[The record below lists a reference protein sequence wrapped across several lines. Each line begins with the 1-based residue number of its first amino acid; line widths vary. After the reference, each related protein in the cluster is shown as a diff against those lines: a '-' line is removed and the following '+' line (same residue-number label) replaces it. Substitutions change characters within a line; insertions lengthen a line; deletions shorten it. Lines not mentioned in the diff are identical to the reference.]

1 VDINERLTLMVP
13 DKIWQLKTAE
23 KLNIYEKLN
32 LSAPAYIL
40 QK

>member
-1 VDINERLTLMVP
+1 MFDVNEKLAKMVP
-13 DKIWQLKTAE
+13 EKIWQLKTAE

-40 QK
+40 